1 MGVQGMRS
9 ALGEGGRTIMT
20 TLSHDPIATFVTL
33 LRDRFD
39 ITTLVETGTFEGES
53 ALWAAEH
60 FANVVTIDI
69 RDDDRGT
76 AYQRC
81 RDHRNIEF
89 IHGDTRDALPEVI
102 ATLDRPALIW
112 LDAHAAPGLFGDA
125 DDWPILDELEIINTS
140 PHKHFILIDD
150 AHCFLPGTPHP
161 ACPTFDQV
169 AVLAIAYG
177 YQCRFID
184 DVICVVPADVAGEL
198 DLRAGW

>member
-1 MGVQGMRS
+1 
-9 ALGEGGRTIMT
+9 MT

-39 ITTLVETGTFEGES
+39 LTTLVETGTFEGES

-69 RDDDRGT
+69 RDDFQEMARL
-76 AYQRC
+76 RC
-81 RDHRNIEF
+81 LDHRNIEF
-89 IHGDTRDALPEVI
+89 LMGDTRYWLPGVVRC
-102 ATLDRPALIW
+102 LDRPALCW

-125 DDWPILDELEIINTS
+125 HDWPILDELEIINTS
-140 PHKHFILIDD
+140 PVKHFILIDD

-169 AVLAIAYG
+169 EDLAIAYG
-177 YQCRFID
+177 YVCRVNH
-184 DVICVVPADVAGEL
+184 DVIAMVPTSTASI
-198 DLRAGW
+198 LRSFR

>member
-1 MGVQGMRS
+1 
-9 ALGEGGRTIMT
+9 MT

-33 LRDRFD
+33 PRDRFD

-53 ALWAAEH
+53 TLWAAEH

-76 AYQRC
+76 AYDRC
-81 RDHRNIEF
+81 RDHRNIVF

-125 DDWPILDELEIINTS
+125 HDWPILDELEIINRS

-150 AHCFLPGTPHP
+150 AHCFLPGSPFLE
-161 ACPTFDQV
+161 CPTIERIDTKARQG
-169 AVLAIAYG
+169 G
-177 YQCRFID
+177 YVYRINH
-184 DVICVVPADVAGEL
+184 DVIAMVPTSAAYIL
-198 DLRAGW
+198 KNFR